1 VPSFADLRAVPWAP
15 SVLGWGLFLGIAAV
29 AASRVFKG
37 TRRARLGLLLATSG
51 VSMLVLLTG
60 FVMSTTAVALT
71 GGLAVWF
78 VTLPAAGVVLAAIF
92 AIPT

>member
-1 VPSFADLRAVPWAP
+1 MGSVPRNRRSGRVSSLQRDEAGAV
-15 SVLGWGLFLGIAAV
+15 
-29 AASRVFKG
+29 G
-37 TRRARLGLLLATSG
+37 TLLLATSG